1 MESKKQNKKQT
12 HRYRQQTGGCQRGR
26 ELAEW
31 KWMKRVKRY
40 KFLVRNKRHAVMY
53 ITGNMLN
60 NIVIPLCGDR
70 W

>member
-1 MESKKQNKKQT
+1 M
-12 HRYRQQTGGCQRGR
+12 
-26 ELAEW
+26 AEW

>member
-1 MESKKQNKKQT
+1 M
-12 HRYRQQTGGCQRGR
+12 
-26 ELAEW
+26 AEW

-60 NIVIPLCGDR
+60 NIVINFCGNR
-70 W
+70 WLQHFLWRLFCDVYKCQITMLYT